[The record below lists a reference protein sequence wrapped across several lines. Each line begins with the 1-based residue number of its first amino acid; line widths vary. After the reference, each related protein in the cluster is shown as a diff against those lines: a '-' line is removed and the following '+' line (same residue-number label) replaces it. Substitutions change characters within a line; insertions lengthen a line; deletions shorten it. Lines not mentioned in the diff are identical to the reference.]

1 MESMECTLKE
11 TVKETAVEIPPS
23 FEFTSYQQWQ
33 IAFIYAF
40 AVTFNPHQEIA
51 PSFYRLPEFSPK
63 ELEEELK
70 KESST
75 LIHQIIC
82 ASVGNILNCKAAI
95 DTFKIA
101 LQQLVTDKIK
111 TFDIDIESNP
121 LSKVAFP
128 SLPTDVKLHLLH
140 SMIEWQLQDSLAVKS
155 ILEHYNSTTPR
166 NQYNPVKSYPIGTDS
181 KKRNYWQ
188 FGECSWIWREKPHV
202 KPTCEWELVC
212 KSKQE
217 LEQLVNTLSTTNR
230 AEKALSKVI
239 TTEIYE
245 LAEKEEKKLL
255 RKERAELRK
264 LIPVEISIT
273 PTQLRSRGR
282 SERVRYNY
290 DDEDIYGIEE
300 DRNDDD
306 EFIEDEE
313 EGEQQSNRRSS
324 RRTTS
329 SNYIERPP
337 PTRWSSRLNG
347 QQQTIEDD
355 VEDIVSDM
363 DTTPSESLMDISRS
377 QSVVSVMDLDS
388 TPQSAMEF

>member
-1 MESMECTLKE
+1 MGIRYIYRERESIRVFL
-11 TVKETAVEIPPS
+11 
-23 FEFTSYQQWQ
+23 
-33 IAFIYAF
+33 
-40 AVTFNPHQEIA
+40 
-51 PSFYRLPEFSPK
+51 
-63 ELEEELK
+63 
-70 KESST
+70 
-75 LIHQIIC
+75 
-82 ASVGNILNCKAAI
+82 
-95 DTFKIA
+95 
-101 LQQLVTDKIK
+101 
-111 TFDIDIESNP
+111 SNP
-121 LSKVAFP
+121 
-128 SLPTDVKLHLLH
+128 
-140 SMIEWQLQDSLAVKS
+140 IN
-155 ILEHYNSTTPR
+155 I
-166 NQYNPVKSYPIGTDS
+166 
-181 KKRNYWQ
+181 
-188 FGECSWIWREKPHV
+188 
-202 KPTCEWELVC
+202 LVC
-212 KSKQE
+212 KNKQE

-355 VEDIVSDM
+355 VEDM